1 MSWTI
6 WWDMHRHP
14 GTEGWSRAMEKTEE
28 EALQRAE
35 RFLKLGFVVY
45 AIRRPTGEVFM
56 DEGQIAQRFRKASP
70 DTKPM
75 HS

>member
-6 WWDMHRHP
+6 WWDMHRRP
-14 GTEGWSRAMEKTEE
+14 GTEGWNRATEKTEE

-45 AIRRPTGEVFM
+45 AIKDPKGAMFM
-56 DEGQIAQRFRKASP
+56 DEAQIRRHFERAE
-70 DTKPM
+70 
-75 HS
+75 HSGV

>member
-14 GTEGWSRAMEKTEE
+14 GTEGWNRAMEKTEE

-35 RFLKLGFVVY
+35 RFLM
-45 AIRRPTGEVFM
+45 P
-56 DEGQIAQRFRKASP
+56 AQRANPRGLSADLRRGDPLLGERSQGLEQLGKVR
-70 DTKPM
+70 
-75 HS
+75 